1 MDAMFLSTFWK
12 LLILQWR
19 KKRKLRWKKQPQASW
34 TSFVPARSPWG
45 LWTCASSGFLPQCKG
60 TDLKWRHITP
70 IDCRCYY
77 GLSFASTSLSG
88 DAFTNFLLRC
98 HTAIFFNSSSSSTV
112 HAAHD
117 ASCSYVVNTH
127 QRANQ
132 EDPDLSSLSEFA
144 SCFCLSVFIE
154 IPSAICCILVIDC
167 WGRRPTLTFCQV
179 TKLLFLSDTFLQ
191 VVSGLACVVCG
202 LLQGVQDPALQT
214 LQVRKTR
221 KSHNYSSFLS
231 CACLFWESLGLPS
244 PSSSST
250 CTLPSS
256 FPPPWGTRRLES
268 APWLPGCSSSSPW
281 CSWYNPQ
288 LNSDKST
295 CHLVVH
301 VAHGNQDRRHHCP
314 ASRPHQ
320 SLLASCA
327 SLHHGSDRH
336 CGE

>member
-1 MDAMFLSTFWK
+1 M
-12 LLILQWR
+12 
-19 KKRKLRWKKQPQASW
+19 
-34 TSFVPARSPWG
+34 TS
-45 LWTCASSGFLPQCKG
+45 
-60 TDLKWRHITP
+60 

-98 HTAIFFNSSSSSTV
+98 HTAIFFNSSSSSTL
-112 HAAHD
+112 HAEHD
-117 ASCSYVVNTH
+117 ASRSYVLNTH
-127 QRANQ
+127 HRAHQ

-144 SCFCLSVFIE
+144 LCFCLSVFIE

-179 TKLLFLSDTFLQ
+179 TKLLFLSDIFWTTFQ

-231 CACLFWESLGLPS
+231 CACLSLESLGLPS

-250 CTLPSS
+250 CTLPN
-256 FPPPWGTRRLES
+256 
-268 APWLPGCSSSSPW
+268 SSP
-281 CSWYNPQ
+281 
-288 LNSDKST
+288 
-295 CHLVVH
+295 
-301 VAHGNQDRRHHCP
+301 
-314 ASRPHQ
+314 RP
-320 SLLASCA
+320 
-327 SLHHGSDRH
+327 
-336 CGE
+336 